1 MVHKYSLKN
10 IMGCAPSS
18 RNNKRKLAMVDSA
31 EVLDTFLKLDRE
43 IWAEEMKAPAPDLGH
58 AMAKMEKIN
67 NEIEVL
73 MAELSS
79 DKDYRVLAP
88 GMFSAHNTQGL
99 DTADDSIKSV
109 LTELTINRNP
119 SRALEHEEFVANLA
133 RKALKHRHLLWLTRK
148 KLDTEEEIGTASEK
162 VQNLQKLYE
171 HQDVL
176 LNEILGSTVSPLE
189 HELDRIRSY
198 RDTLYSG
205 ELSWREAVRLIH
217 SASVFTKAGLDSW
230 EALATT
236 LTEETRFSL
245 ATETRNSIQEAA
257 LSIQT
262 AQTILPG
269 VQFPYCTAREIF
281 AIMQIIEYL
290 YTDLQV
296 PDRYA
301 HASEVYKSFHKRST
315 ALYEWIRKLTEDTIQ
330 KDVQV
335 VDRQISELASRLC
348 QQRSDL
354 IRSKGSAQPHK
365 GVAGGS
371 STLKQNGIL
380 PLPRPT

>member
-1 MVHKYSLKN
+1 
-10 IMGCAPSS
+10 
-18 RNNKRKLAMVDSA
+18 R
-31 EVLDTFLKLDRE
+31 
-43 IWAEEMKAPAPDLGH
+43 
-58 AMAKMEKIN
+58 
-67 NEIEVL
+67 
-73 MAELSS
+73 
-79 DKDYRVLAP
+79 
-88 GMFSAHNTQGL
+88 GL

-109 LTELTINRNP
+109 LTELSINRNP

-148 KLDTEEEIGTASEK
+148 KVDTEEEIGTASEK

-205 ELSWREAVRLIH
+205 ELSWREAVKLIH

-230 EALATT
+230 EALGNT

-315 ALYEWIRKLTEDTIQ
+315 ALYEWIRKLTEDTIK

-354 IRSKGSAQPHK
+354 IRSKLGFSPASQRSRRGVVNPQTEWDTAPAPSYIGHNDPNPNTSVSHIRDPLTQIVEEMRARQKARRERLDSTVWIPSPHIAMRRPARQQAWWERPS
-365 GVAGGS
+365 GVKRRTYHGW
-371 STLKQNGIL
+371 T
-380 PLPRPT
+380 